1 MRTTLTMAAMAVL
14 LAAPAL
20 AQDQPTYGMK
30 EPGVKAPVLVRE
42 VKPNYTSDAMRRQV
56 QGVVEMKAV
65 VKTDGSVDDI
75 RVTRSLDPDLDEEAM
90 KALRRWEFKPGTK
103 DGQAVNVEVDIE
115 MTFTLRKKG
124 GL

>member
-1 MRTTLTMAAMAVL
+1 MRTILSMAALAVL

-42 VKPNYTSDAMRRQV
+42 VKPNYTSDAMKRQV
-56 QGVVEMKAV
+56 QGVVEMSTV
-65 VKTDGSVDDI
+65 VKTDGSVGPI
-75 RVTRSLDPDLDEEAM
+75 EITRSLDPDLDEEAM
-90 KALRRWEFKPGTK
+90 KALRQWQFRPGTK
-103 DGQAVNVEVDIE
+103 DDQAVNVEVSIE

-124 GL
+124 

>member
-1 MRTTLTMAAMAVL
+1 MRTILSMAALAVL

-42 VKPNYTSDAMRRQV
+42 VKPNYTSDAMKRQV
-56 QGVVEMKAV
+56 QGVVEMSTV
-65 VKTDGSVDDI
+65 VKTDGSVGRI
-75 RVTRSLDPDLDEEAM
+75 EITRSLDPDLDEEAM
-90 KALRRWEFKPGTK
+90 KALRQWRFRPGTK
-103 DGQAVNVEVDIE
+103 DDQAVNVEVSIE

-124 GL
+124 